1 MLDPETRRELR
12 EPRVPSKVEAV
23 EMLESDASL
32 AALPLDDRLRTV
44 VDHAYQEMEDARAA
58 RLLRDARLRLP
69 QADVANIGYDGR
81 PLDHTPVTELATCQL
96 VASATYVIAEGLTG
110 TGKGH
115 LARALGKRA
124 CKRGLKTLYVRMP
137 DMLVYRTERMS
148 AG

>member
-69 QADVANIGYDGR
+69 
-81 PLDHTPVTELATCQL
+81 
-96 VASATYVIAEGLTG
+96 
-110 TGKGH
+110 
-115 LARALGKRA
+115 
-124 CKRGLKTLYVRMP
+124 
-137 DMLVYRTERMS
+137 
-148 AG
+148 